1 MKIKQD
7 PIYTENSECQDC
19 YKCVRECPVKAIKI
33 KDNKAHIISDLCILC
48 GHCVE
53 VCPIGAKKVRNDL
66 AVAANILRN
75 RGNNKVVV
83 SLAPSYTSE
92 FPDIPYNKIVA
103 AIKMLGFDEVSE
115 TALGAEKVSN
125 WVSDKIDA
133 TKSEKGEIF
142 ISSACPS
149 IVRLIKKYIPAYGDS
164 ITKCYSP
171 LLSHAKIIKKVWGE
185 NTKII
190 FIGPCISKKSEAD
203 MHPELIEAA
212 LTFEDLSLWLKKAG
226 IELNNIETT
235 EKDRFE
241 PFKAG
246 NASLYPVDG
255 GMIDTLKT
263 SHEKTMFVSVS
274 GVNNV
279 KNALT
284 GLENY
289 SGNKNIF
296 LELMACEG
304 GCING
309 PKASSRN
316 ATIIKRNAVMN
327 NTQTDN
333 FDYNKIKDIAIEN
346 ETEIRPIVEK
356 EYSYSEIQEALKSI
370 GKFDKLDE
378 LNCGGCGY
386 NSCRDFAAALIN
398 GKAEKTMCL
407 SYLRKIAQK
416 KANALIKTM
425 PAGVVIVNNHMKIIE
440 SNRRFAELLGSDIVL
455 VFNASPGMEGA
466 SLDKILP
473 QHKKLFKLVLETGA
487 DILNKDLR
495 YQNKVLQVSI
505 FSVEKNQIV
514 GAVFQDVTKPVVQK
528 ERVVNKAK
536 QVIDKSLSTVQQI
549 AYLLGENA
557 AETEILLK
565 SIIESFNP
573 DEISEGDKEN

>member
-1 MKIKQD
+1 MRMSQE
-7 PIYTENSECQDC
+7 PVFTENSECQDC

-33 KDNKAHIISDLCILC
+33 RNNSAHIISDLCILC

-53 VCPIGAKKVRNDL
+53 ICPIGAKKVRNDL
-66 AVAANILRN
+66 AVASNALK
-75 RGNNKVVV
+75 NKGTDKAVV
-83 SLAPSYTSE
+83 SLAPSYAAE
-92 FPDIPYNKIVA
+92 FQDIPYRKLIS
-103 AIKMLGFDEVSE
+103 AIKKLGFDAVSE
-115 TALGAEKVSN
+115 TAIGAEKVSG
-125 WVSDKIDA
+125 WI
-133 TKSEKGEIF
+133 SENINQTSCERGQIF

-149 IVRLIKKYIPAYGDS
+149 IVRLVKKYIPVYGDS

-171 LLSHAKIIKKVWGE
+171 LLTHAKIIKKIWGE

-190 FIGPCISKKSEAD
+190 FIGPCIAKKSESD
-203 MHPELIEAA
+203 MYPDLVEAA
-212 LTFEDLSLWLKKAG
+212 LTFEDLLSWFKKAG
-226 IELNNIETT
+226 IDINTVEST
-235 EKDRFE
+235 ENDKFE

-255 GMIDTLKT
+255 GMIKT
-263 SHEKTMFVSVS
+263 IDASHEKTMFVSVS

-279 KNALT
+279 RNALT

-289 SGNKNIF
+289 NGHKNIF
-296 LELMACEG
+296 LELLACEG

-309 PKASSRN
+309 PKASTRKS
-316 ATIIKRNAVMN
+316 TILKRNAVIN
-327 NTQTDN
+327 SSQTDN
-333 FDYNKIKDIAIEN
+333 FDFEVIKNIEIDNSLDIKPVFEAEHSHS
-346 ETEIRPIVEK
+346 EIR
-356 EYSYSEIQEALKSI
+356 QALRSI
-370 GKFDKLDE
+370 GKLDKLDE

-386 NSCRDFAAALIN
+386 DSCRDFAAALIN
-398 GKAEKTMCL
+398 GKAEKAMCL
-407 SYLRKIAQK
+407 SYIRKIAQK

-425 PAGVVIVNNHMKIIE
+425 PSGVVIVDNQMKIIE

-466 SLDKILP
+466 SIEKILP
-473 QHKKLFKLVLETGA
+473 QHQKLFKLVLETGE
-487 DILNKDLR
+487 DILNKDVR